1 MKDISKII
9 FFLYQKKFKG
19 IINLGTGKKVHL
31 KKIAN
36 IIAKKYKKRIIFDDN
51 KKATYLVANIIK
63 LKKIYNKKIDVNLKK
78 MIF

>member
-31 KKIAN
+31 KKN
-36 IIAKKYKKRIIFDDN
+36 SKYYR
-51 KKATYLVANIIK
+51 
-63 LKKIYNKKIDVNLKK
+63 KKIQEENN
-78 MIF
+78 F

>member
-9 FFLYQKKFKG
+9 FFLYKKKFSG

-31 KKIAN
+31 KEIAK
-36 IIAKKYKKRIIFDDN
+36 IIAKKYKRKIYFDDN
-51 KKATYLVANIIK
+51 KKATYLIANISK
-63 LKKIYNKKIDVNLKK
+63 LKKIYKKKLNSKMEK